1 MENIGKKI
9 KKLRD
14 SHNLSQDRFGKKIGL
29 SGKTISAYET
39 GRATP
44 PLKIINKISTA
55 YDTQYVGMN
64 IKTKNLVEEKLNTLE
79 KEMVN
84 LKNILNEDFIL

>member
-39 GRATP
+39 GRAVP
-44 PLKIINKISTA
+44 PLKIINKISVA
-55 YDTQYVGMN
+55 YNTQYVGMN

-79 KEMVN
+79 KEMLN
-84 LKNILNEDFIL
+84 LKNILSEDFII